1 MELKI
6 YAKNINIDDRT
17 EDYIRKKFDRLKRHL
32 SAMTDAKLEV
42 SRTSSRS
49 QNDRVV
55 AQMTLAV
62 KGNVLRAQERDVN
75 LFAAIDSVADVLD
88 RQIRRFK
95 TRVYR
100 SEQSRRA
107 ARAASARGLEPG
119 PSPIEDDAENES
131 DSRVVRAKRF
141 RMSPMSVADAIDQM
155 DMLSHEF
162 FLFYNVET
170 DEYNV
175 VYQREDGDYG
185 IIEPELV

>member
-6 YAKNINIDDRT
+6 YAKNITVDDRT
-17 EDYIRKKFDRLKRHL
+17 TDYIHKKFNRLKRHL
-32 SAMTDAKLEV
+32 SAISDAKLEV

-62 KGNVLRAQERDVN
+62 KGNVLRAQEHGVN
-75 LFAAIDSVADVLD
+75 IFAAVDEVADVLD

-107 ARAASARGLEPG
+107 ARAASAKGAAPDGVPME
-119 PSPIEDDAENES
+119 EDDGGEEAP
-131 DSRVVRAKRF
+131 RVVRVKRF
-141 RMSPMSVADAIDQM
+141 RMTPMTAEEAIDRM
-155 DMLSHEF
+155 EMLSHEF

-170 DEYNV
+170 EEYNV
-175 VYQREDGDYG
+175 VYRRENGNYG
-185 IIEPELV
+185 ILEPELA